1 MANLFDESDFSL
13 FTQYQGKEKK
23 LAPDGFDKLRKMY
36 DKLGEIADKLKGKG
50 FDTEIIRNPIRNDGQ
65 GQPMIYRDYH
75 WSRVYPK
82 DSKLCNECKDV
93 IFVAVDTKEAGLCI
107 HMDSLVSKGHKC
119 NKTADEIKKKTWKQY
134 SPAEASRYSCEEIAD
149 MVASYYQENWESF
162 NLFGQEFGIK
172 TCIDNINK
180 MDIEKIINLLRGNYN
195 IILTGAPGTGKTYL
209 AKKIAESLGATER
222 NDKCKLVQFHPSYDY
237 TDFVEGL
244 RPVKEGNSLGFKR
257 KDGVF
262 KEFCKKAIET
272 PDPITAEMVENQ
284 FKKLWKDI
292 QDGHVERIKLST
304 NKDSCRMIVDDSNK
318 DTIHFSKKDNPKEI
332 SDGNDVTINDIIKI
346 VVEKGINT
354 IEKLKDTGPKRNEMG
369 VGGNQTN
376 KWAVCKYIL
385 EQIKPSHKQPF
396 VFIIDEINRGEI
408 SKIFGELFYSIDPGY
423 RGEKGIVNT
432 QYQNLIPKEGDN
444 DFDPDKADVF
454 RNGFYVPENVYIIG
468 TMNDIDRSVESM
480 DFAMRRR
487 FAWKEITAE
496 SRQTMLDDDK
506 AWDNKK
512 PSQKIIKEIKN
523 RMNNLNDC
531 IIDQYNAGELSQ
543 KDKIGLTRAYQVGAS
558 YFLKYRNYGNFD
570 DLWNYHLKGLLYEYL
585 RGNTNIDI
593 KIERL
598 YKAFD
603 DRTAH

>member
-1 MANLFDESDFSL
+1 
-13 FTQYQGKEKK
+13 
-23 LAPDGFDKLRKMY
+23 
-36 DKLGEIADKLKGKG
+36 
-50 FDTEIIRNPIRNDGQ
+50 
-65 GQPMIYRDYH
+65 
-75 WSRVYPK
+75 
-82 DSKLCNECKDV
+82 
-93 IFVAVDTKEAGLCI
+93 
-107 HMDSLVSKGHKC
+107 
-119 NKTADEIKKKTWKQY
+119 
-134 SPAEASRYSCEEIAD
+134 
-149 MVASYYQENWESF
+149 
-162 NLFGQEFGIK
+162 
-172 TCIDNINK
+172 
-180 MDIEKIINLLRGNYN
+180 
-195 IILTGAPGTGKTYL
+195 
-209 AKKIAESLGATER
+209 
-222 NDKCKLVQFHPSYDY
+222 
-237 TDFVEGL
+237 
-244 RPVKEGNSLGFKR
+244 
-257 KDGVF
+257 
-262 KEFCKKAIET
+262 
-272 PDPITAEMVENQ
+272 
-284 FKKLWKDI
+284 
-292 QDGHVERIKLST
+292 
-304 NKDSCRMIVDDSNK
+304 
-318 DTIHFSKKDNPKEI
+318 
-332 SDGNDVTINDIIKI
+332 
-346 VVEKGINT
+346 
-354 IEKLKDTGPKRNEMG
+354 MG

-423 RGEKGIVNT
+423 RGKKGIVNT

-512 PSQKIIKEIKN
+512 PSQGIIKEIKI
-523 RMNNLNDC
+523 RMNNLNNC

-543 KDKIGLTRAYQVGAS
+543 KDKIGLTGAYQIGAS

-603 DRTAH
+603 DPTAH